1 MSRLLI
7 ITSTTRPGRAG
18 TELAAWARDL
28 AAAHGAFDVEIA
40 DLAEIGLPFLDEA
53 EHAGSGIYEHEHTHA
68 WSAIV
73 DAADAFLI
81 LTAEY
86 NRGITAP
93 LKNALDFLYREWNDK
108 PVGFLAYGMSSSGLR
123 AAEMA
128 SQVAVALAMVPV
140 GVVALPLRRLRDTG
154 LTAHHA
160 EGLRELLDS
169 LARYDGALAGLRA
182 PRMAAEQAA

>member
-1 MSRLLI
+1 VPRLLI

-28 AAAHGAFDVEIA
+28 AEAHGAFDVEVA
-40 DLAEIGLPFLDEA
+40 DLAEIGLPFLDEP
-53 EHAGSGIYEHEHTHA
+53 EHPGEGVYTRDHTRA
-68 WSAIV
+68 WSATV

-93 LKNALDFLYREWNDK
+93 LKNALDYLYREWNDK
-108 PVGFLAYGMSSSGLR
+108 PVGFLSYGMSSSGLR

-128 SQVAVALAMVPV
+128 SQIAVALAMVPV
-140 GVVALPLRRLRDTG
+140 GVVPLPLRQLRDTG
-154 LTAHHA
+154 LTAQHEA
-160 EGLRELLDS
+160 GLRELLDS
-169 LARYDGALAGLRA
+169 LARYSGALAALRA
-182 PRMAAEQAA
+182 PLALEQVLS